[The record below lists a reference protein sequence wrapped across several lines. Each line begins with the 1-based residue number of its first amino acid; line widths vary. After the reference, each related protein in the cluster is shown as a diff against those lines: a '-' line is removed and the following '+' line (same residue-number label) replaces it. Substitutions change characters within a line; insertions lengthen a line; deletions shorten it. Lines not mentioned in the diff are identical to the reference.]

1 VVFRIWISRNLVP
14 AARRLNAVLVR
25 VRSVRDGALSSSW
38 DMKGCSG
45 WMFCFY
51 VISGFKGAWAEN
63 LSIGGCG
70 TSVKVNRSD

>member
-1 VVFRIWISRNLVP
+1 M
-14 AARRLNAVLVR
+14 
-25 VRSVRDGALSSSW
+25 RDGALSSSW

-63 LSIGGCG
+63 LSIGGCE

>member
-1 VVFRIWISRNLVP
+1 MRTSLEKRLKGGFSICVSDMISRNLVP

-45 WMFCFY
+45 WMFCFC
-51 VISGFKGAWAEN
+51 VISGF
-63 LSIGGCG
+63 
-70 TSVKVNRSD
+70 